1 VERLVLV
8 DINLGGRSS
17 PCRARAP
24 ALALHAT
31 SPSLPPRQPRDPS
44 RLAMSRGE
52 GPRRGHSPERRR
64 FLRER
69 WCPSAAAP
77 GWCPLAAAPG
87 WRPLAAA
94 PGWRPRRRL
103 RRSLSSPK
111 KREVW
116 VACGNTP
123 LRRVSSGN
131 FSRWAGMKLEIIRE
145 VNGLVGKI
153 GDK

>member
-69 WCPSAAAP
+69 RRFLRERWCPSAAAP
-77 GWCPLAAAPG
+77 GWCPSAVT
-87 WRPLAAA
+87 

-131 FSRWAGMKLEIIRE
+131 FSGWAGMKLEIIRE
-145 VNGLVGKI
+145 VNRLVGKI